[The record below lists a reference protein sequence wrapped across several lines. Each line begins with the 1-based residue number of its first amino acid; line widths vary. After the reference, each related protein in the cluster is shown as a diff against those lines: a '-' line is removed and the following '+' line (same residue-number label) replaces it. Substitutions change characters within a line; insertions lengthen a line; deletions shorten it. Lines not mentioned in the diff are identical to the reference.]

1 MGMVRFAE
9 WLREEGQPGSTE
21 LLQYYKDVR
30 SQAVLMQEVKVSS
43 QHGECRA
50 LLTFRLSVKDC
61 TPPTF
66 QTWPGTPHSASEL
79 AFSAPPCQ
87 CKG

>member
-30 SQAVLMQEVKVSS
+30 SQAILMQEVKVSS
-43 QHGECRA
+43 QSGVHPLR
-50 LLTFRLSVKDC
+50 SSKS
-61 TPPTF
+61 
-66 QTWPGTPHSASEL
+66 GTDEMCLFPR
-79 AFSAPPCQ
+79 
-87 CKG
+87 

>member
-30 SQAVLMQEVKVSS
+30 SQAILMHEVKVSS
-43 QHGECRA
+43 QRRKCR
-50 LLTFRLSVKDC
+50 TLS
-61 TPPTF
+61 
-66 QTWPGTPHSASEL
+66 
-79 AFSAPPCQ
+79 
-87 CKG
+87 